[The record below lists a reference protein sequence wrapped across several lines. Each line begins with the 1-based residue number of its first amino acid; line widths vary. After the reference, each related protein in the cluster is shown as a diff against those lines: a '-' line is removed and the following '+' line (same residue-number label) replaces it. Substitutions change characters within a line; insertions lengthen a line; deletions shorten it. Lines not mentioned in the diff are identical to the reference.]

1 MKKFEYKVI
10 KTNVL
15 SAIQE
20 EGQQGWQVVSYDY
33 KAVLLMREINEES
46 GRA

>member
-20 EGQQGWQVVSYDY
+20 EGLRGWQVVSYDY

-46 GRA
+46 DRA